1 MKYQRWPKR
10 DTDKCYFKVPNEVF
24 CLDPGSKEIS
34 IYAYLLRCEDRDT
47 YQCHPSYR
55 TIGKAVK
62 MCENTVR
69 KYVLSLEE
77 KGLIRTEP
85 TTITTKDGRIRNGS
99 LLYTIRPIQEALEIF
114 YQRQLTRADEESE
127 KARLRKRLTQRGEQK
142 SINETEGVSA

>member
-10 DTDKCYFKVPNEVF
+10 DTDKCYFKMPNEVF
-24 CLDPGSKEIS
+24 CLDLDSKEIS

-47 YQCHPSYR
+47 YQCHPNYR

-85 TTITTKDGRIRNGS
+85 TTITTKDGRVRNGS
-99 LLYTIRPIQEALEIF
+99 LRYTIRPIQEALEIF
-114 YQRQLTRADEESE
+114 YQWQLAQVEEDAE
-127 KARLRKRLTQRGEQK
+127 KARLEKRLAKLNEQK
-142 SINETEGVSA
+142 SNTEEGVSA

>member
-1 MKYQRWPKR
+1 MYQRWPKR
-10 DTDKCYFKVPNEVF
+10 DTDKCYFKMPNEIF
-24 CLDPGSKEIS
+24 CLDLDSKEIS

-99 LLYTIRPIQEALEIF
+99 LRYTIRPIQEALEIF
-114 YQRQLTRADEESE
+114 YQRQLTRAAEEAE
-127 KARLRKRLTQRGEQK
+127 KVRLRKRLTQRGEQK

>member
-10 DTDKCYFKVPNEVF
+10 DTDKCYFKMPNEVF
-24 CLDPGSKEIS
+24 CLDLDSKEIS

-47 YQCHPSYR
+47 YQGHPSYR
-55 TIGKAVK
+55 SIGKAVK

-85 TTITTKDGRIRNGS
+85 TTITTKDGRVRNGS
-99 LLYTIRPIQEALEIF
+99 LRYTIRPIQEALEIF
-114 YQRQLTRADEESE
+114 YQWQLAQVEEDAE
-127 KARLRKRLTQRGEQK
+127 KARLEKRLAKLNEQK
-142 SINETEGVSA
+142 SNTEEGVSA

>member
-10 DTDKCYFKVPNEVF
+10 DTDKCYFKMPNEVF
-24 CLDPGSKEIS
+24 CLDLDSKEIS

-47 YQCHPSYR
+47 YQCHLSYR
-55 TIGKAVK
+55 SIGKAVK

-85 TTITTKDGRIRNGS
+85 TTITTKDGRVRNGS
-99 LLYTIRPIQEALEIF
+99 LRYTIRPIQEALEIF
-114 YQRQLTRADEESE
+114 YQWQLAQVEEDAE
-127 KARLRKRLTQRGEQK
+127 KARLEKRLAKLNEQK
-142 SINETEGVSA
+142 SNTEEGVSA

>member
-1 MKYQRWPKR
+1 MYQRWPKR
-10 DTDKCYFKVPNEVF
+10 DTDKFYFKMPNEVF
-24 CLDPGSKEIS
+24 CLDLDSKEIS

-142 SINETEGVSA
+142 SINETEGASA

>member
-1 MKYQRWPKR
+1 MFQRWPKR
-10 DTDKCYFKVPNEVF
+10 DTDKCYFKMPNEVF
-24 CLDPGSKEIS
+24 CLDMDSKEIS

-77 KGLIRTEP
+77 KGLIRTES

-99 LLYTIRPIQEALEIF
+99 LRYTIRPIQEPLEIF
-114 YQRQLTRADEESE
+114 YQRQLARAEEEAE
-127 KARLRKRLTQRGEQK
+127 KARLRKRLAQLDQENHT
-142 SINETEGVSA
+142 NEAEGVSA